1 MRRARVFPLFRRFTQ
16 RGSKTVSSISIS
28 RLVRRVCARDAKWAA
43 PNPRLRVKF
52 SFFPPTARPKRI
64 RSSRRSDLSRVE
76 ANLQKVAFCQLG
88 KKNRRLG
95 RYFSSGRTAR
105 APVDTTATRER
116 RVPDREARRTQIRV
130 APQRKHPREGAHFD
144 RVRPHAAHAP
154 RARWLGQGHR
164 RRGER
169 GDGESGSGLEQGEG
183 DSGSGLSADWE
194 VVGACGNKGLPHY
207 PWTNQWH
214 RGAKWVTIEEIE
226 VGYGHRFGV

>member
-1 MRRARVFPLFRRFTQ
+1 MVRPDTCARQPMRRARVFPLFRRFTQ

-116 RVPDREARRTQIRV
+116 RVPDREAHRAQIRV

-144 RVRPHAAHAP
+144 RVRPHAAHAESQP
-154 RARWLGQGHR
+154 TRFRRMLLLASRVFAATANRRRARAAGATKAA
-164 RRGER
+164 RRGASR
-169 GDGESGSGLEQGEG
+169 ASLMR
-183 DSGSGLSADWE
+183 A
-194 VVGACGNKGLPHY
+194 
-207 PWTNQWH
+207 
-214 RGAKWVTIEEIE
+214 R
-226 VGYGHRFGV
+226 